1 MTTYQSNEKYL
12 ACCDSHYGLKKT
24 LIVHTSYE
32 DECGGQYKECFNCYF
47 LQPIK
52 DKILLKLSALKFNQS
67 VEPF

>member
-1 MTTYQSNEKYL
+1 MTIYHSNKKYL
-12 ACCDSHYGLKKT
+12 ASCDSHHGIKKT
-24 LIVHTSYE
+24 LIVRTSYE
-32 DECGGQYKECFNCYF
+32 DMCGGQYTQCFNCYF